1 MRNNDV
7 GWDLDSCLP
16 TAKQELIPH
25 LQQWLIN
32 NAVLAILF
40 EGIGENGDE
49 PCWCEEGGCDA
60 FLFEVRGQV
69 WIWEA
74 EQPIQ
79 HVEVAFES
87 WQLLVEQISQLEPL
101 YDYSKRS
108 ES

>member
-1 MRNNDV
+1 
-7 GWDLDSCLP
+7 
-16 TAKQELIPH
+16 
-25 LQQWLIN
+25 
-32 NAVLAILF
+32 
-40 EGIGENGDE
+40 
-49 PCWCEEGGCDA
+49 
-60 FLFEVRGQV
+60 VRGQV